1 MKKCEDLLD
10 VANEIQLQNNLGADT
25 RTRTGDLFITNEL
38 LYQLSHIGLND
49 SYLLLAFAKVGLIFE
64 KTKYFIPYFYS
75 QCTDRSYLGI
85 VSRTWGV
92 PVCLCRYCRIRR
104 SPCSCGVFYDG
115 SLFGRFPP
123 SVDRH
128 DCRFG
133 LKQEEL

>member
-75 QCTDRSYLGI
+75 QCTA
-85 VSRTWGV
+85 
-92 PVCLCRYCRIRR
+92 
-104 SPCSCGVFYDG
+104 
-115 SLFGRFPP
+115 
-123 SVDRH
+123 
-128 DCRFG
+128 
-133 LKQEEL
+133 